1 MEDKKSKKVKEP
13 KPKNVI
19 DRKTKIVRRTNIGG
33 QAVLEG
39 VMMKGARSIATA
51 VRTPDGEAYAAKM
64 VKEGYSKTESG
75 LVYKVLAEGSGENF
89 TADQQIDLKY
99 EGKLID
105 GKVFDS
111 TNGDE
116 TRALSPNGVVPGF
129 REALLM
135 MKPGAK
141 MIVVIP
147 GDLAYGADGRGG
159 MIGPNATLVFTIE
172 TIGVHEVKK

>member
-1 MEDKKSKKVKEP
+1 
-13 KPKNVI
+13 
-19 DRKTKIVRRTNIGG
+19 
-33 QAVLEG
+33 
-39 VMMKGARSIATA
+39 
-51 VRTPDGEAYAAKM
+51 M